1 MAPVG
6 NEGDSLASSRSRRDK
21 KDTAG
26 RSAALEKLRKAKAG
40 EKVSYEVEDVT
51 RVYDEVTEEEY
62 SNRVRD
68 RQDDDWIVDD
78 DGIGYVEDGR
88 EVFDDELTEDVLE
101 SRNKDRKGAGSS
113 RKTAGGEAKKPV
125 TKSSNIKSMFMAS
138 GGKKTLEKDVDLSKD
153 DLLGDI
159 LQDLQSETMA
169 ATPPLPKKKPTSS
182 APLNPFSLKSLPKRP
197 SAAVAATT
205 TPKSGR
211 GPGLTLKP
219 GTSQATSQ
227 KHPKQEAP
235 SRKPSKQKVA
245 VSQEAAGQE
254 DGEGNGAELEEG
266 GERASESRAQAEAVA
281 DFDDADFLEAMDEE
295 GPAVDSAVEAK
306 VKKEQ
311 SSTSRLTMTVAPPPP
326 PPGLGWDD
334 EGAEVLVTEEVV
346 TLEEGSL
353 PLHRTD
359 GAGGDVLRF
368 YWIDAHEDPFAQ
380 PGVVYLFGKV
390 LLEDTRSYVSCC
402 VTVQNIERCL
412 YLLPRDKRVDVKTG
426 LAVDDAPISMKDV
439 YEEFNSLA
447 DKFRIMKFKIRKVE
461 KCYAFEN
468 KDVPVQ
474 SEYLEV
480 KYLAQY
486 PAVPADLC
494 GQTFSRVFGSSTSSL
509 ERLLVTRGV
518 HGPCWLHVA
527 SPQLI
532 ARPVSWCR
540 VECLCPRPDLLSA
553 VKDVPPPPLVV
564 MALSMKTLP
573 NHRTHQNEVMSVG
586 VLVHQ
591 AFPVDKAPPRP
602 PFQSYFSAICKPGDC
617 IFPFNLQDVLKKQSM
632 KMEVFPTERTLLGFL
647 LAKIHVTDPDVL
659 VGHDIVGFDLEV
671 LMQRIAALKVPHWSK
686 LSRLRRSAMPR
697 LGGRRV
703 VERLATCGRVVCD
716 VKTSARE
723 LVRCRSYDLDELVA
737 SLLRTKR
744 ETFPAES
751 VVAAYANS
759 QRLLDMASHTLTD
772 ARHALSIMS
781 ELNALPLAHQITCI
795 AGNLLSRTLLGGRSE
810 RNEFL
815 LLHAFHQ
822 RNFICPDKTYS
833 RRNSAAAEDEDEDGE
848 RGRGKRKA
856 AYAGGL
862 VLEPKVGFYD
872 KFILLLDFNSL
883 YPSIIQEYNICFTTV
898 CQHTPPGQVTCVQG
912 ADWIP
917 DLPDSGLELG
927 VLPTEIR
934 KLVERRKQV
943 KGLMKQAD
951 LNPDL
956 YTQYDIRQKAL
967 KLTANSMYGCL
978 GFSLSRFYAKPLAAL
993 VTLKGREIL
1002 LHTKELVQK
1011 MNLEVI
1017 YGDTDSIMINTNSR
1031 DLDEV
1036 YRLGSKV
1043 KAEVNRSYRLLEID
1057 VDGVYRSM
1065 LLLKKKKYAALSV
1078 ERQPDGSYTTRQELK
1093 GLDIV
1098 RRDWCG
1104 LAKACGNYVI
1114 GQILSDQSHG
1124 DILDK
1129 IQSHLEETG
1138 RSVADG
1144 TVDIQQYH
1152 IHKALTKDPQDYPD
1166 KRSLPHVHVALWV
1179 NSQAGKRLRAG
1190 DTVTYVVCQDG
1201 SGLAASQRAYA
1212 PEQLQRQESLRLDT
1226 EYYLASQ
1233 VLPVVSRLCEPM
1245 EGVDMQIIAQWL
1257 GLDPSQFRA
1266 SSSLSAVTSSS
1277 RDEDEALLGGVAL
1290 SDEERFAHCE
1300 RPAVTCAACG
1310 AAGTIDGPFRGSG
1323 VHIQPSLLCCTS
1335 CEASLLLNLPAL
1347 SNRLQLDVRRHVGRY
1362 HAGWL
1367 LCEDVACR
1375 HRTRRLPLTFT
1386 QQGPLCPTCHRG
1398 VLRAEYT
1405 EKMLYTQ
1412 LCFYQHL
1419 FDLDCK
1425 SLTEVE
1431 KNTAPP
1437 SCPGRQ
1443 RSPV

>member
-138 GGKKTLEKDVDLSKD
+138 SGKKTLEVLC
-153 DLLGDI
+153 LY
-159 LQDLQSETMA
+159 T
-169 ATPPLPKKKPTSS
+169 
-182 APLNPFSLKSLPKRP
+182 
-197 SAAVAATT
+197 
-205 TPKSGR
+205 
-211 GPGLTLKP
+211 
-219 GTSQATSQ
+219 
-227 KHPKQEAP
+227 
-235 SRKPSKQKVA
+235 
-245 VSQEAAGQE
+245 
-254 DGEGNGAELEEG
+254 
-266 GERASESRAQAEAVA
+266 RAQAEAVA

-295 GPAVDSAVEAK
+295 GPAVDSAVEVK
-306 VKKEQ
+306 VKKEE
-311 SSTSRLTMTVAPPPP
+311 SSTSSSLS
-326 PPGLGWDD
+326 WDD
-334 EGAEVLVTEEVV
+334 EGAEVLATEEVAAV

-359 GAGGDVLRF
+359 GGADVLRF

-402 VTVQNIERCL
+402 VTIQNIERCL

-540 VECLCPRPDLLSA
+540 VECLCSRPDLLSA
-553 VKDVPPPPLVV
+553 VKDIPPPPLVV

-573 NHRTHQNEVMSVG
+573 NNRTHQNEVMSVG
-586 VLVHQ
+586 VLVHK

-659 VGHDIVGFDLEV
+659 VGHDIIGFDLEV
-671 LMQRIAALKVPHWSK
+671 LLQRIAALKVPHWSK

-744 ETFPAES
+744 ETFSAES
-751 VVAAYANS
+751 VAAAYANS

-898 CQHTPPGQVTCVQG
+898 CQHTPPGQG

-1114 GQILSDQSHG
+1114 GQILSDQPHG

-1144 TVDIQQYH
+1144 TVDVQQYH

-1212 PEQLQRQESLRLDT
+1212 PEQLQRQEGLRLDT

-1245 EGVDMQIIAQWL
+1245 EGVDTQIIAQWL

-1266 SSSLSAVTSSS
+1266 SSLSAVTSSS

-1290 SDEERFAHCE
+1290 SYEERFARCE

-1335 CEASLLLNLPAL
+1335 CEASLLANLPAL
-1347 SNRLQLDVRRHVGRY
+1347 SNRLQLDVRRHVSRY

-1367 LCEDVACR
+1367 VCEDMACR

-1431 KNTAPP
+1431 KILHT
-1437 SCPGRQ
+1437 
-1443 RSPV
+1443 

>member
-1 MAPVG
+1 
-6 NEGDSLASSRSRRDK
+6 
-21 KDTAG
+21 
-26 RSAALEKLRKAKAG
+26 
-40 EKVSYEVEDVT
+40 
-51 RVYDEVTEEEY
+51 
-62 SNRVRD
+62 
-68 RQDDDWIVDD
+68 
-78 DGIGYVEDGR
+78 
-88 EVFDDELTEDVLE
+88 
-101 SRNKDRKGAGSS
+101 
-113 RKTAGGEAKKPV
+113 
-125 TKSSNIKSMFMAS
+125 
-138 GGKKTLEKDVDLSKD
+138 
-153 DLLGDI
+153 
-159 LQDLQSETMA
+159 
-169 ATPPLPKKKPTSS
+169 
-182 APLNPFSLKSLPKRP
+182 
-197 SAAVAATT
+197 
-205 TPKSGR
+205 
-211 GPGLTLKP
+211 
-219 GTSQATSQ
+219 
-227 KHPKQEAP
+227 
-235 SRKPSKQKVA
+235 
-245 VSQEAAGQE
+245 
-254 DGEGNGAELEEG
+254 
-266 GERASESRAQAEAVA
+266 
-281 DFDDADFLEAMDEE
+281 MDEE
-295 GPAVDSAVEAK
+295 GPAVDSAAEVKA
-306 VKKEQ
+306 KKEEP
-311 SSTSRLTMTVAPPPP
+311 STSS
-326 PPGLGWDD
+326 GYGWDD
-334 EGAEVLVTEEVV
+334 EGAEALATEE
-346 TLEEGSL
+346 TAAPAEGKL
-353 PLHRTD
+353 PLHRTGGTGGD
-359 GAGGDVLRF
+359 AGDTAGDTGDTGDVLRF

-390 LLEDTRSYVSCC
+390 LVEDSQSYVSCC
-402 VTVQNIERCL
+402 VTVQNVERCL

-426 LAVDDAPISMKDV
+426 VATDDEPVSMKDV

-447 DKFRIMKFKIRKVE
+447 DKFRIMKFKSRKVE
-461 KCYAFEN
+461 KCYAFEG

-509 ERLLVTRGV
+509 ERLLVTRGI
-518 HGPCWLHVA
+518 HGPCWVHVA
-527 SPQLI
+527 SPQLS

-540 VECLCPRPDLLSA
+540 VECLCPRPGLLTA
-553 VKDVPPPPLVV
+553 LKDGPPPPLVV

-632 KMEVFPTERTLLGFL
+632 KMEVFVTERALLGFL

-671 LMQRIAALKVPHWSK
+671 LLQRISACKAPHWSK

-723 LVRCRSYDLDELVA
+723 LIRCKSYDLDELVA
-737 SLLRTKR
+737 SLLRAKR
-744 ETFPAES
+744 EPFPAES
-751 VVAAYANS
+751 ISAAYADS

-822 RNFICPDKTYS
+822 RNFICPDKTYG
-833 RRNSAAAEDEDEDGE
+833 RKNSTAAEEEDEDGE

-898 CQHTPPGQVTCVQG
+898 CQHTPPGQG

-917 DLPDSGLELG
+917 DLPESGLELG

-956 YTQYDIRQKAL
+956 YMQYDIRQKAL

-1078 ERQPDGSYTTRQELK
+1078 ERQADGSCTTRQELK

-1098 RRDWCG
+1098 RRDWCD
-1104 LAKACGNYVI
+1104 LAKTCGNYVI
-1114 GQILSDQSHG
+1114 GQILSDQSRG

-1138 RSVADG
+1138 RRVADG
-1144 TVDIQQYH
+1144 TVDVKQYH

-1166 KRSLPHVHVALWV
+1166 KRALPHVHVALWV

-1212 PEQLQRQESLRLDT
+1212 PEQLQRLESLRVDT

-1245 EGVDMQIIAQWL
+1245 EGVDAQVIAEWL

-1266 SSSLSAVTSSS
+1266 SSSSSSSLSVTSS
-1277 RDEDEALLGGVAL
+1277 RGAGEDEALLGGVAQGAA
-1290 SDEERFAHCE
+1290 ERFARCE
-1300 RPAVTCAACG
+1300 RPCVPCTACG
-1310 AAGTIDGPFRGSG
+1310 AGPTVDGPFRGSG
-1323 VHIQPSLLCCTS
+1323 VHIQPSLLCCAS
-1335 CEASLLLNLPAL
+1335 CEASQLASLPAL
-1347 SNRLQLDVRRHVGRY
+1347 CNRLQMDVRRHVGRY

-1367 LCEDVACR
+1367 LCEDMACR
-1375 HRTRRLPLTFT
+1375 NRTRRLPLTFT
-1386 QQGPLCPTCHRG
+1386 QHGPVCPACRRG

-1419 FDLDCK
+1419 FDWDCK

-1431 KNTAPP
+1431 KKTLKNRKWLEVQKGYGVLHEAAKAAV
-1437 SCPGRQ
+1437 SLSAYSLVDLGSLF
-1443 RSPV
+1443 RSLVSL